1 MISKFNT
8 VFLQPEDMVIQ
19 QLDNSDSSM
28 YLIADGACQ
37 VMILDQRKNMKL
49 GKLLRS
55 GDYFGEISLI
65 YDCPRSATIQSTK
78 YSTVAKLTKS
88 AYKEILI
95 QFPNLLNELKQ
106 GIYAYNDSMKR
117 FISENIQKVDYFK
130 DIGNDALHDIIY
142 NLKTKKYQKN
152 EIL

>member
-8 VFLQPEDMVIQ
+8 VFLQPEDVVIE
-19 QLDNSDSSM
+19 QLDLGDTSM

-37 VMILDQRKNMKL
+37 VKIIDQKKNIRL
-49 GKLLRS
+49 GKLLRA

-78 YSTVAKLTKS
+78 YSTMAKLTKS

-95 QFPNLLNELKQ
+95 QFPNLLTELKQ
-106 GIYAYNDSMKR
+106 GIYKYNDSMKR
-117 FISENIQKVDYFK
+117 FISENI
-130 DIGNDALHDIIY
+130 
-142 NLKTKKYQKN
+142 
-152 EIL
+152 

>member
-1 MISKFNT
+1 
-8 VFLQPEDMVIQ
+8 MVIQ

-117 FISENIQKVDYFK
+117 FISENI
-130 DIGNDALHDIIY
+130 
-142 NLKTKKYQKN
+142 
-152 EIL
+152 